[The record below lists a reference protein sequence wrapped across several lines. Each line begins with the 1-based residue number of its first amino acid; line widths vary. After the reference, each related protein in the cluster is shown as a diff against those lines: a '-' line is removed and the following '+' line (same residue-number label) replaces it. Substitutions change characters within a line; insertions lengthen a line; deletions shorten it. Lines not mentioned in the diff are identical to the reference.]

1 MLKLLSGAACAAALC
16 CAVVPAA
23 TGTTKDA
30 LTVMVTGDA
39 HGLVR
44 TQVVM
49 LGDLDLRRDAEVAR
63 ADSRIRFASKQVCDP
78 SSVHGLHQKR
88 DYGRCFAPAYAG
100 ARSDLDRHVAQ
111 ARSR

>member
-16 CAVVPAA
+16 CAVAPAA
-23 TGTTKDA
+23 MGMTKNDS
-30 LTVMVTGDA
+30 TVTVTGDA
-39 HGLVR
+39 NGVVR
-44 TQVVM
+44 TKIVAV
-49 LGDLDLRRDAEVAR
+49 GDLDLSRDAEIAR

-78 SSVHGLHQKR
+78 SAVHGLYQKR

>member
-1 MLKLLSGAACAAALC
+1 MLKLLSGAACIAALSFAAA
-16 CAVVPAA
+16 PAA
-23 TGTTKDA
+23 TGMAKNA
-30 LTVMVTGDA
+30 STVTVTGDA
-39 HGLVR
+39 HGVVR
-44 TQVVM
+44 TQVVG
-49 LGDLDLRRDAEVAR
+49 LADLDLRQDGEVAR

-78 SSVHGLHQKR
+78 SAVHGLYQKR